1 MKRVFILITAL
12 MVLAVGQAQA
22 QVMLSEDE
30 VSISGVVTDVGIET
44 FTVQTG
50 TSTFNIDTSELG
62 IDDTLDDI
70 IVEGLEVQVA
80 GSLNESTFLNPT
92 IEAEQIRILGQY
104 RTRDPAYL
112 FLDGN

>member
-1 MKRVFILITAL
+1 MRRILLFILL
-12 MVLAVGQAQA
+12 LLAMAAVQVQA
-22 QVMLSEDE
+22 QVMLSDDE
-30 VSISGVVTDVGIET
+30 VSIAGVITDVDIDS

-62 IDDTLDDI
+62 IDDALDDI

-80 GSLNESTFLNPT
+80 GNLNESTFLNPT
-92 IEAEQIRILGQY
+92 IEADQIRILGQY
-104 RTRDPAYL
+104 RARDPGYI